1 MRTTGAERL
10 PFFLACVCFRKIV
23 SMHYARL
30 QQRQSCKVHAPEIQ
44 LKINLLKNMEL
55 LARTLLACD
64 LQSLE

>member
-1 MRTTGAERL
+1 
-10 PFFLACVCFRKIV
+10 
-23 SMHYARL
+23 MHYARL